1 MSEYVVQLN
10 TNTSFFQST
19 DSRGSESSHSFSPE
33 RGRRGKNCHK
43 MRRSSDSEESDVA
56 DLNSKTKN
64 SAQDKKTSQ
73 EEPMK
78 GTYTRSVINM
88 HDLGY
93 HKFSVVL

>member
-1 MSEYVVQLN
+1 
-10 TNTSFFQST
+10 
-19 DSRGSESSHSFSPE
+19 
-33 RGRRGKNCHK
+33 

-56 DLNSKTKN
+56 DLNTKTNN

-93 HKFSVVL
+93 H

>member
-1 MSEYVVQLN
+1 
-10 TNTSFFQST
+10 
-19 DSRGSESSHSFSPE
+19 
-33 RGRRGKNCHK
+33 

-56 DLNSKTKN
+56 DLNTKTDN

-93 HKFSVVL
+93 HKFFVVLEAECFLFWKQGAFL